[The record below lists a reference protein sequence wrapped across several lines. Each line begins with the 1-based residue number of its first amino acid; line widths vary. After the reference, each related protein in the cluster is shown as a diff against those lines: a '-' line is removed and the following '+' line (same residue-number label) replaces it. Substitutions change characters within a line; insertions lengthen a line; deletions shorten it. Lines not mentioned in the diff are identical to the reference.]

1 MEDTRAHV
9 GGNTGE
15 RARAPLIS
23 LVLPVYNGE
32 RYLRDALDS
41 IFAQSFTDFELIAV
55 DDCSTDATPAI
66 LADYAARHPNMQVV
80 TNAQNRKLPASLN
93 NGFHLA
99 RGKWFSW
106 TSDDNLLDPT
116 MLERLVTATGDDRG
130 DIYYAD
136 FRMIDEQGQV
146 GKTIAVGEPEDMV
159 LGNVVGCCFLYRREV
174 DAALNGYD
182 EDLFGVE
189 DYDFWIRAARQ
200 GFRLRPVREVLYS
213 YRRHASSLTGTR
225 ARHIHSLTTPMMQR
239 AIEEMPPS
247 PRRANAYLKLM
258 CRNPYDMRWNLLW
271 RAFRDDPGTVL
282 KGGGDIIQ
290 WLRSAIWVRRQ

>member
-99 RGKWFSW
+99 RGK
-106 TSDDNLLDPT
+106 
-116 MLERLVTATGDDRG
+116 
-130 DIYYAD
+130 
-136 FRMIDEQGQV
+136 
-146 GKTIAVGEPEDMV
+146 
-159 LGNVVGCCFLYRREV
+159 
-174 DAALNGYD
+174 
-182 EDLFGVE
+182 
-189 DYDFWIRAARQ
+189 
-200 GFRLRPVREVLYS
+200 
-213 YRRHASSLTGTR
+213 
-225 ARHIHSLTTPMMQR
+225 
-239 AIEEMPPS
+239 
-247 PRRANAYLKLM
+247 
-258 CRNPYDMRWNLLW
+258 
-271 RAFRDDPGTVL
+271 
-282 KGGGDIIQ
+282 
-290 WLRSAIWVRRQ
+290 

>member
-9 GGNTGE
+9 GGNIGE
-15 RARAPLIS
+15 GARAPLIS

-55 DDCSTDATPAI
+55 DDCSIDATPAI
-66 LADYAARHPNMQVV
+66 LADYAARHANMRVV
-80 TNAQNRKLPASLN
+80 TNAHNSKLPASLN
-93 NGFHLA
+93 NGFRLA

-116 MLERLVTATGDDRG
+116 MLERLVAATEDGQG

-136 FRMIDEQGQV
+136 FRMIDEQGKI
-146 GKTIAVGEPEDMV
+146 GETIAVGEPEDMV

-174 DAALNGYD
+174 DDALDGYD

-189 DYDFWIRAARQ
+189 DYDFWMRAARH
-200 GFRLRPVREVLYS
+200 GFRLKPVREELYS
-213 YRRHASSLTGTR
+213 YRRHLQSLTGTR
-225 ARHIHSLTTPMMQR
+225 ARHIHALTSPMMQR
-239 AIEEMPPS
+239 AIEELPAS
-247 PRRANAYLKLM
+247 PRRADAYLKLM
-258 CRNPYDMRWNLLW
+258 CRNPYEMQWHLLW
-271 RAFRDDPGTVL
+271 RAFRDDPATAL
-282 KGGGDIIQ
+282 GGGSEIIR
-290 WLRSAIWVRRQ
+290 WIRATIWARRQ